1 MRKLLGLL
9 LALTFLLSPVACAE
23 STDSGGYT
31 ALVFSYPVN
40 CYGPTNIPLSSDL
53 DIRSIEG
60 ISITKGSTVIPA
72 KFEISN
78 GTLTVTPTEYFE
90 YNKEYTIKIF
100 TKSNRYAIPVK
111 ATNLQVTESYDGIII
126 KVPPNREKG
135 FNYPYYIYLPEHIE
149 TTKSETK
156 RLIVE
161 PNNTGTCSD
170 HIEFHDEWAQLLVSA
185 NGNPGH
191 YAAYHMKYPFLVPV
205 FPRFLTNWWQSY
217 THALDKGAMMLEGD
231 TKRLDLQLIAMIK
244 DAQELLAGMGYKLES
259 KVFMTGFSASGQFV
273 NRFATLHP
281 EMVKAIAVGNFTMYP
296 TAKLNGVTLN
306 YPWGIADI
314 RNYTGKAFN
323 KAEYDK
329 IAQFCYIGDED
340 QNDQPYNVDYGI
352 SEGETKAVNDLFGYD
367 YGVPKWERKW
377 NFVRQLG
384 YDKSIQFNVYKGVGH
399 GYADNIF
406 KDVLAFFRA
415 NNGDQIVKI
424 KAHTTAFGDE

>member
-1 MRKLLGLL
+1 MKKLLGSVLALL
-9 LALTFLLSPVACAE
+9 LLFSVVVYA
-23 STDSGGYT
+23 DDGGYT
-31 ALVFSYPVN
+31 PFTLCLPIN
-40 CYGPTNIPLSSDL
+40 CYGSTDIPLPSDL
-53 DIRSIEG
+53 DVKSIEG
-60 ISITKGSTVIPA
+60 ISITKDDMFIPA
-72 KFEISN
+72 KTEINN
-78 GTLTVTPTEYFE
+78 GILTITPSDYFE
-90 YNKEYTIKIF
+90 YNKVYSVKIF
-100 TKSNRYAIPVK
+100 TKTNRYAIPVK
-111 ATNLQVTESYDGIII
+111 AVNLQVSPTYDGTII

-135 FNYPYYIYLPEHIE
+135 FNYPYYLYLPGQIE
-149 TTKSETK
+149 LTKSQTK
-156 RLIVE
+156 RLVVE

-170 HIEFHDEWAQLLVSA
+170 LTGFHDEYAKNLISS

-191 YAAYHMKYPFLVPV
+191 YAAYYMKNPFLVPV
-205 FPRFLTNWWQSY
+205 FPRFLTNWWESY

-231 TKRLDLQLIAMIK
+231 AKRLDLQLIAMIK
-244 DAQELLAGMGYKLES
+244 DAQELLAGMGYKLEN

-314 RNYTGKAFN
+314 KKYTGQEFN
-323 KAEYDK
+323 RTEYDK

-352 SEGETKAVNDLFGYD
+352 SEEETKSVNDLFGYD
-367 YGVPKWERKW
+367 CGVPKWERKW
-377 NFVRQLG
+377 NFVKQLG

-406 KDVLAFFRA
+406 KDVLAFFQA

-424 KAHTTAFGDE
+424 KAHSTAFGAE